1 MLLKKETIFLHNTTQ
16 HNKTK
21 QNNEKVGERNTK
33 LEGKRRT
40 IELTSKQNKQT
51 RRLRYYYFL
60 LLLCTIPVRVPD
72 RENCIYR

>member
-1 MLLKKETIFLHNTTQ
+1 MRVGVVKERNILLHNI
-16 HNKTK
+16 TK

-40 IELTSKQNKQT
+40 IEITSKQNKQT
-51 RRLRYYYFL
+51 RRLKYNYFL

>member
-1 MLLKKETIFLHNTTQ
+1 MKKW
-16 HNKTK
+16 
-21 QNNEKVGERNTK
+21 EKEIRNWK
-33 LEGKRRT
+33 EKRRT
-40 IELTSKQNKQT
+40 IEITSKQNKQT